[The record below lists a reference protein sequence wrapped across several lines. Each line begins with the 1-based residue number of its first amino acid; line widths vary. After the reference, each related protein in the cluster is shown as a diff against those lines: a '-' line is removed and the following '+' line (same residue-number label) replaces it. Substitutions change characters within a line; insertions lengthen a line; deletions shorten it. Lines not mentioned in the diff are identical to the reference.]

1 MGVKERTVAAT
12 VLRAIDAA
20 AVRRWDDALR
30 RAGRTTGP
38 IENRVEAITEWFTLE
53 LTAVGAAAGGVA
65 AMPGVGTVAS
75 LAASAAD
82 VTWTT
87 TRAAEVVM
95 AMGAVHGHVEASEAE
110 RRAWIISVLAFG
122 PEAPAELARIRAQ
135 VEAEEAR
142 AKARGRL
149 SGGSLA
155 ALNQGMVRSVV
166 TKWLLKKLAT
176 SIGKALPFGI
186 GAAVGGVANRASAR
200 TIAHHAAHL
209 FSTLPP
215 AASTTA
221 PALGSAAVASL
232 AKGEP
237 APTPPA

>member
-1 MGVKERTVAAT
+1 MGVKDRTVAAT
-12 VLRAIDAA
+12 VLRAIDIAA
-20 AVRRWDDALR
+20 DRRWDDALA
-30 RAGRTTGP
+30 RAARSTGSLDH
-38 IENRVEAITEWFTLE
+38 RVAAVTEWFTLE

-95 AMGAVHGHVEASEAE
+95 TMGAVHGHVVATEVE

-122 PEAPAELARIRAQ
+122 AAAPAEVARILAQ

-155 ALNQGMVRSVV
+155 ALNQGMVRSVI

-186 GAAVGGVANRASAR
+186 GAAVGGFANRASAR
-200 TIAHHAAHL
+200 TIAHHAQHL
-209 FSTLPP
+209 FATL
-215 AASTTA
+215 
-221 PALGSAAVASL
+221 
-232 AKGEP
+232 P
-237 APTPPA
+237 APTPHLVPATGTVPGAEVH